1 MSCSALIHNAEIFGG
16 EDSRGSQAAA
26 GQKSSTQREL
36 ENTAKT
42 QEKTD
47 QRRNDSYAGQRC
59 GVNLYGSCNMF
70 SKEGR
75 LLTRQECR
83 FSS

>member
-42 QEKTD
+42 QEKTAKGEMTVMLARD
-47 QRRNDSYAGQRC
+47 
-59 GVNLYGSCNMF
+59 VV
-70 SKEGR
+70 
-75 LLTRQECR
+75 
-83 FSS
+83 